1 MRPYKPTKCIIPES
15 LRVIECLL
23 DILTVNRGITSALD
37 KYVRNMAE
45 DTRDLQNTV
54 SGIDEHNRKDF
65 EQVHGSLGS
74 IQRGQKDILHSHE
87 DSRARRESQDQGDD
101 LSAATF

>member
-1 MRPYKPTKCIIPES
+1 M
-15 LRVIECLL
+15 IECLL
-23 DILTVNRGITSALD
+23 DILTVNREITSALD

-45 DTRDLQNTV
+45 DIRDLQNTV

-65 EQVHGSLGS
+65 EQVHGSLGR
-74 IQRGQKDILHSHE
+74 IQSGQKDILHSHE
-87 DSRARRESQDQGDD
+87 DFRARQESQDQGND